1 MFKRVS
7 LLVLGVAGALALES
21 TPVFAQET
29 PAAQPA
35 ALSLDGIMGEDAA
48 PAAPAFDKS
57 ILEAPKNAT
66 PDELFAF
73 VDSLQEKLPQPKSQ
87 EELYQIVDAL
97 SEAYLKIADQILAA
111 KDLTAEQKDRATQL
125 KVVALTSRANVDP
138 KAVETLNQL
147 VDETLKNAK
156 TSEELV
162 KAYQLKLQVLDA
174 SEEDPT
180 PKINAL
186 ADEMLA
192 RSEEELQIF
201 AVEVKAR
208 SFLTATQTTGAL
220 DETIFEFADKIL
232 ADKARSQA
240 VKEKTFEMKLVA
252 LIVADALEQEKD
264 EAKPNAKYAEEAE
277 KLFQELLDGELS
289 VATKKTVYQL
299 RLQTLFDAKKRNAAD
314 ATAKLED
321 VVERL
326 KKEEDAELQN
336 LAVSVKG
343 QLLIDAAQKDEAA
356 VAALDKFADETLAL
370 AQEKPELKTQAIGLK
385 IQAFTL
391 KKDVDGLLKF
401 VDSQI
406 AEADAQLKSQL
417 LRVKLSLIQQKINA
431 EPEAFAQF
439 EKFLEETSK
448 DPAFESAVSQLYAAR
463 VAAQLN
469 ALAEKGAT
477 QADFDKF
484 VADFKAE
491 IEKRPESL
499 TALLMGRAAL
509 DQIGEQLKKPELFVE
524 TFDAIVAYCKASKN
538 EVLQTLA
545 ENLET
550 YSAQM
555 RQMEEQLKAQEEA
568 APETAPEA
576 AEAPVDAKK

>member
-1 MFKRVS
+1 MLKRIS
-7 LLVLGVAGALALES
+7 LLVLGVAGALALDS
-21 TPVFAQET
+21 TPIFAQD
-29 PAAQPA
+29 AAQPA
-35 ALSLDGIMGEDAA
+35 ALSLDGIMGEEETPA
-48 PAAPAFDKS
+48 PFTVDKS
-57 ILEAPKNAT
+57 LLTPPKDAT
-66 PDELFAF
+66 PAELLAFAET
-73 VDSLQEKLPQPKSQ
+73 LQEKLPQPKSQ
-87 EELYQIVDAL
+87 EELFALVDAI
-97 SEAYLKIADQILAA
+97 SEAYIKIADQILAA
-111 KDLTAEQKDRATQL
+111 KDLTAEEKDRATQL

-138 KAVETLNQL
+138 KAAEALNQL
-147 VDETLKNAK
+147 VDEKLKSAQ
-156 TSEELV
+156 TAEELV

-180 PKINAL
+180 AKINAL

-208 SFLTATQTTGAL
+208 SFLTATQTTGVL
-220 DETIFEFADKIL
+220 DATVFEFADKIL
-232 ADKARSQA
+232 ADKSRTKA
-240 VKEKTFEMKLVA
+240 VREKTLEMKLVA
-252 LIVADALEQEKD
+252 LIVADALEQEKEEGKAD
-264 EAKPNAKYAEEAE
+264 AKYAAEAE
-277 KLFQELLDGELS
+277 KLFKELLDGDLS
-289 VATKKTVYQL
+289 LATKKTVYQL
-299 RLQTLFDAKKRNAAD
+299 RLQTLFDAQKRNDPA
-314 ATAKLED
+314 ATAQLENL
-321 VVERL
+321 VERL

-336 LAVSVKG
+336 LAVSLKG
-343 QLLIDAAQKDEAA
+343 QLLIEAAQKDEAA
-356 VAALDKFADETLAL
+356 VAALEKFADETLAL
-370 AQEKPELKTQAIGLK
+370 AEEKPELKTQAIGLK
-385 IQAFTL
+385 IQAFTV

-401 VDSQI
+401 VDAQI
-406 AEADAQLKSQL
+406 ADADAQLKSQL
-417 LRVKLSLIQQKINA
+417 TRVKLSLIQQKISA
-431 EPEAFAQF
+431 DPEAFAQF
-439 EKFLEETSK
+439 EKFLEEASQ
-448 DPAFESAVSQLYAAR
+448 DPALESAVSQLYAAR

-555 RQMEEQLKAQEEA
+555 RQMEEQLKAEAEA
-568 APETAPEA
+568 APEAAKAPA
-576 AEAPVDAKK
+576 DAE

>member
-21 TPVFAQET
+21 TPVFAQDA

-35 ALSLDGIMGEDAA
+35 ALSLDGIMGEEAA

-87 EELYQIVDAL
+87 DELYQIVDAL

-111 KDLTAEQKDRATQL
+111 KDLTAEQKERATQL

-138 KAVETLNQL
+138 KAADALNQL

-174 SEEDPT
+174 SEDDPT

-208 SFLTATQTTGAL
+208 SFLTATQASGAL
-220 DETIFEFADKIL
+220 DATIFEFADKIL
-232 ADKARSQA
+232 ADKARSKA

-252 LIVADALEQEKD
+252 LIVADALEQEKQG
-264 EAKPNAKYAEEAE
+264 EEKPNAKYAEEAE
-277 KLFQELLDGELS
+277 KLFQELLDGDLS
-289 VATKKTVYQL
+289 VATKKNVYQL
-299 RLQTLFDAKKRNAAD
+299 RLQTLFDAQKRNDAS

-321 VVERL
+321 LVERL
-326 KKEEDAELQN
+326 KKEDDAELQN

-356 VAALDKFADETLAL
+356 VAALDKFADEALAL

-385 IQAFTL
+385 IQAFTV

-406 AEADAQLKSQL
+406 AEADAQLKAQL
-417 LRVKLSLIQQKINA
+417 TRVKLSLIQQKIAA
-431 EPEAFAQF
+431 EPETFATF
-439 EKFLEETSK
+439 EKFLEETAK

-484 VADFKAE
+484 VADFKTE

-555 RQMEEQLKAQEEA
+555 RQMEEQLKAEA
-568 APETAPEA
+568 ETETAPEA
-576 AEAPVDAKK
+576 AEAPADEKK